1 MPVHT
6 RCCFVLPT
14 ASLTPGSRSSN
25 STFSANARHEGGSNP
40 NGTYERPHGRSSSS
54 QRRGVW
60 GAFQVHD
67 ESDGHI
73 AMSGEDHRQTIC
85 PAGLEGRPAQPT
97 CASQSRPPK
106 TRGMP
111 AALRMCASCTTSM
124 RMMRQRTATSHHRG
138 LPHNS
143 PLTVAR
149 QPTGDNL
156 LSPKRCEPAMT
167 TLTANPALQES
178 APGTSVALTT
188 YSANG
193 PRRKTDVPTECPR
206 LSCPVDLRE
215 DPCRLILST
224 PVQRSVA
231 TAIRFNTSQAVGL
244 TPSLFHTC
252 VLPVC
257 TRIRQ
262 CAHKCCCIEAYT
274 APILSGGTKNARLAT
289 LTELPQEPCVGPK
302 RTTRASTH
310 LPVLRLP
317 PA

>member
-1 MPVHT
+1 M
-6 RCCFVLPT
+6 
-14 ASLTPGSRSSN
+14 SQPG
-25 STFSANARHEGGSNP
+25 NAPELCHLGGSLSNNTCSLKCLSTRDAASCCLP
-40 NGTYERPHGRSSSS
+40 RRSLLVPGPPIPHFQDELLRQRSPRRRFEPHGTCERPHGRSSSS

-85 PAGLEGRPAQPT
+85 PAGFEGRPAQPT

-124 RMMRQRTATSHHRG
+124 RMMRQRTATCHHRG

-167 TLTANPALQES
+167 TLTANPTLQES

-206 LSCPVDLRE
+206 LSCPVDFRE

-224 PVQRSVA
+224 PVQRGLLPQRYV
-231 TAIRFNTSQAVGL
+231 FNTSQAVGL
-244 TPSLFHTC
+244 TPSLFHT
-252 VLPVC
+252 
-257 TRIRQ
+257 
-262 CAHKCCCIEAYT
+262 
-274 APILSGGTKNARLAT
+274 
-289 LTELPQEPCVGPK
+289 
-302 RTTRASTH
+302 
-310 LPVLRLP
+310 LRLTSVHSDSTMRP
-317 PA
+317 QMLLH